1 MLALKAG
8 PHGPQLGLVSKGADA
23 AQNPNKQT
31 AQVYYRIMYKKNLV
45 IFRFGCIL
53 FHFQILNSSL
63 YSMEKSLSVASF
75 TSDQLDDE
83 ENEDSE
89 FEYNAAPWDVL
100 GGHESVGTIVV
111 AKKGEKLPLET
122 KYKRRKLTDVAVKFY
137 VSKSLQVV
145 SVEKSKTLQN
155 VKVVTN
161 QHPVVVTNQHP
172 VDPVQ
177 DQNILASNI
186 PAAAVESAAEDIPVE
201 QPNDIFTAEG
211 FEEEVSKRRYVGE
224 SEFLV
229 DLDINF
235 EKVIIE
241 GLEAGLRKPVREKMT
256 SNKVLL
262 AKENNAVINS
272 LNLVISNQF
281 GKEERPN
288 AKFRAKLAEIL
299 KSKFPATYRV
309 QNAVRS
315 SFGALALPRSRGEG
329 GGGDLAKRIG
339 NCFYNQIIRPGM
351 KRPIKDDEIQA
362 PARGKKKKKS
372 FGVNA
377 GKMKVF
383 ETASKA
389 EKKDAEDA
397 FKKME
402 ESDLLEV
409 KKKFL
414 QEARVFIQKQFQT
427 VEPSQLVEDFKG
439 FWDGG
444 PALLSE
450 HFEWLSD
457 GSKDGSLAISVAGQ
471 LAKVLS
477 IVERFILNKR
487 GDAFGEEMDRV
498 KAEAEEKN
506 GSNLMYQIFLLR
518 NLARL
523 FKNKPQKV
531 LFIDGEDCKESGPN
545 ETQPNI
551 FVTKKHVV
559 GEAEF
564 EEAILLN
571 LRIGE
576 KLIFSDVSFTDA
588 FAGLIQLIFSLNLE
602 FPEDAD
608 DFCQFLQRILC
619 NFGNIEGARNKKNA
633 VKKNYRDFEVCSC
646 EDHFHH
652 LNIFFQ
658 GFAAQV
664 LLESN
669 QGELMAIFT

>member
-256 SNKVLL
+256 SNEVLL

-288 AKFRAKLAEIL
+288 
-299 KSKFPATYRV
+299 
-309 QNAVRS
+309 
-315 SFGALALPRSRGEG
+315 
-329 GGGDLAKRIG
+329 
-339 NCFYNQIIRPGM
+339 
-351 KRPIKDDEIQA
+351 
-362 PARGKKKKKS
+362 
-372 FGVNA
+372 
-377 GKMKVF
+377 
-383 ETASKA
+383 
-389 EKKDAEDA
+389 
-397 FKKME
+397 
-402 ESDLLEV
+402 
-409 KKKFL
+409 
-414 QEARVFIQKQFQT
+414 
-427 VEPSQLVEDFKG
+427 
-439 FWDGG
+439 
-444 PALLSE
+444 
-450 HFEWLSD
+450 
-457 GSKDGSLAISVAGQ
+457 
-471 LAKVLS
+471 
-477 IVERFILNKR
+477 
-487 GDAFGEEMDRV
+487 
-498 KAEAEEKN
+498 
-506 GSNLMYQIFLLR
+506 
-518 NLARL
+518 
-523 FKNKPQKV
+523 
-531 LFIDGEDCKESGPN
+531 
-545 ETQPNI
+545 
-551 FVTKKHVV
+551 
-559 GEAEF
+559 
-564 EEAILLN
+564 
-571 LRIGE
+571 
-576 KLIFSDVSFTDA
+576 
-588 FAGLIQLIFSLNLE
+588 
-602 FPEDAD
+602 
-608 DFCQFLQRILC
+608 
-619 NFGNIEGARNKKNA
+619 
-633 VKKNYRDFEVCSC
+633 
-646 EDHFHH
+646 
-652 LNIFFQ
+652 
-658 GFAAQV
+658 
-664 LLESN
+664 
-669 QGELMAIFT
+669 